1 MIGPALLLWSLSG
14 PVSAQAPCLGP
25 PEVCDTLTDT
35 EEATDILTAPEL
47 APELA
52 PALLSVRDPYWYE
65 WGTDL
70 LWVPG
75 EVLAWAGLLG
85 HDHKDAAALGILYA
99 ILHQLGLLGWRF
111 ARPMVVRVR
120 AVTQPGPSLSNATR
134 YLIEKGVD
142 RALSAHLHKS
152 EITLNAAKSQIT
164 ILQNQLAATERQNR
178 ILSEASKRLLSAA
191 YGAAGRPP
199 GEL

>member
-1 MIGPALLLWSLSG
+1 
-14 PVSAQAPCLGP
+14 
-25 PEVCDTLTDT
+25 VCDTLTDT
-35 EEATDILTAPEL
+35 EEAIGTLTAPEV
-47 APELA
+47 AS
-52 PALLSVRDPYWYE
+52 ALSTLRDPYWYE

-99 ILHQLGLLGWRF
+99 ILHQLGLFGWRF

-178 ILSEASKRLLSAA
+178 ILSEASKRILSAA
-191 YGAAGRPP
+191 YGAAGRSP

>member
-1 MIGPALLLWSLSG
+1 MIGAVLLLWALSG
-14 PVSAQAPCLGP
+14 PVAAQELCEGP
-25 PEVCDTLTDT
+25 PEVCDTLQAT
-35 EEATDILTAPEL
+35 EEATDGLGALDVAPM
-47 APELA
+47 ASG
-52 PALLSVRDPYWYE
+52 LLDVRDPYWYE
-65 WGTDL
+65 WGTDVFWL
-70 LWVPG
+70 PG

-99 ILHQLGLLGWRF
+99 LLHQLGSMLWGLV
-111 ARPMVVRVR
+111 RPIVVRVR

-134 YLIEKGVD
+134 LLIEKGVD
-142 RALSAHLHKS
+142 RALDVHLQKS

-164 ILQNQLAATERQNR
+164 ILQNQLASTERQNR
-178 ILSEASKRLLSAA
+178 ILSEASKRILSAA